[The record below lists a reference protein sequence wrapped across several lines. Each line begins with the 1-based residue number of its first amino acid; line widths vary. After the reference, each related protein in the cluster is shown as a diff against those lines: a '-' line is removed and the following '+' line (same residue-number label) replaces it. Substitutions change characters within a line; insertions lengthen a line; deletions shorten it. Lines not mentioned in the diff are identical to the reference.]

1 MVGGPG
7 FEPGLME
14 SESIVLPL
22 NDPPIISYTELIL
35 KRCLRLI
42 LKKTLASKNDYIVN

>member
-1 MVGGPG
+1 MAGGPG

-22 NDPPIISYTELIL
+22 NDPPIVICRD
-35 KRCLRLI
+35 KACLVSTI
-42 LKKTLASKNDYIVN
+42 KNLVFICGNNNQKN

>member
-22 NDPPIISYTELIL
+22 NDPPIISYTDF
-35 KRCLRLI
+35 
-42 LKKTLASKNDYIVN
+42 KTVFEANFEKNFSLEKHYIVN